1 MMKKLIH
8 LPHECPNRLGYI
20 PLRCDDPN
28 VLLEKERENQCKFDP
43 CGCSNCNPDQHSV
56 IVQNLK
62 NLTVN
67 NITGFL
73 ECPVDLP
80 SHLDENSSSVA
91 LLDPTTATCPVTEMI
106 RLSSTKNKL
115 VPGLEAF
122 ATHLFERLREFFQSK
137 YNEEDC
143 YFAPEEVFSIRDARA
158 AVLATEKGFQKDR
171 LEVIVGNLIPSQIE
185 FLHVCIEE
193 YRGTNAYKEY
203 TRLQSTNKSKK
214 SKQQS
219 LILSNQVSN
228 SVQHLDPLLF
238 ESSLSALQQAPR
250 KTKRQQA
257 AEEIKKRTA
266 AKREVKKAQNAI
278 DEKKK
283 REEAIKKANLRAKK
297 KEEEDKAKEE
307 RNHRSAKRKSNKDAN
322 EAHQAK
328 RSRRTQQDLQEFH
341 LSTT

>member
-1 MMKKLIH
+1 MFVEPHRKNGKNCVEDFKDDDPMNQTEDDWMDALAVTPSVSINTALEMMKKLIH

-28 VLLEKERENQCKFDP
+28 VLLEKERENQY
-43 CGCSNCNPDQHSV
+43 QHSV

-171 LEVIVGNLIPSQIE
+171 LEV
-185 FLHVCIEE
+185 
-193 YRGTNAYKEY
+193 
-203 TRLQSTNKSKK
+203 
-214 SKQQS
+214 
-219 LILSNQVSN
+219 SN

-283 REEAIKKANLRAKK
+283 REEAVKNANLRAKK